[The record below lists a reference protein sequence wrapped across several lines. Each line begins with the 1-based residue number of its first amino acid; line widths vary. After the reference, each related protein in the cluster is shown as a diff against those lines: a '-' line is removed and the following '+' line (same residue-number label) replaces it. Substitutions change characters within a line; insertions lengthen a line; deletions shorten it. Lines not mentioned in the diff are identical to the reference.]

1 MYFLELFLSIFL
13 LFLVLDTSQ
22 AGPAT
27 QVSGGSARGSLAER
41 LNVDY
46 VRATWWAAY
55 HPNMTVYDL
64 PYDKYNIISY
74 FAAYVHHP
82 ISITRLE
89 LSICTCSLTT
99 NDTGVITLGDVNLDP
114 ERLPIFVQNATANVR
129 RHSENLAVSLLTNY
143 SRM

>member
-1 MYFLELFLSIFL
+1 MLLS
-13 LFLVLDTSQ
+13 VSQ
-22 AGPAT
+22 AGPVT
-27 QVSGGSARGSLAER
+27 QLSGDSPRIPITQR
-41 LNVDY
+41 LGVDF

-74 FAAYVHHP
+74 FAAYVHHS

-99 NDTGVITLGDVNLDP
+99 NDTGAIALGDVNLDP

-129 RHSENLAVSLLTNY
+129 
-143 SRM
+143 